1 MTTSNRFPLLAIG
14 VLILLPT
21 GAQAQRIS
29 TWAGNPDPVR
39 QTLGG
44 VINHSSLPESST
56 GSTPAIRLQGM
67 ATGPRNGVTLAFG
80 GLVGG
85 ALGFFA
91 GGFSGV
97 AVCGC
102 SSGGGEYDALE
113 AFFLGAAVGTAVTI
127 PLGVHLSNHLEGS
140 YLTALAVSIGISA
153 VALAAAFALDDET
166 AFPALVLMIPVS
178 QIISSVLIERRTT
191 PRTLVVSD

>member
-1 MTTSNRFPLLAIG
+1 MP
-14 VLILLPT
+14 
-21 GAQAQRIS
+21 QA
-29 TWAGNPDPVR
+29 
-39 QTLGG
+39 
-44 VINHSSLPESST
+44 
-56 GSTPAIRLQGM
+56 M
-67 ATGPRNGVTLAFG
+67 ATGPRSGVTLAFG

-102 SSGGGEYDALE
+102 NTGGEVYDALE
-113 AFFLGAAVGTAVTI
+113 AFFWGAAVGTAVTI

-153 VALAAAFALDDET
+153 VGLAAAFALDDET
-166 AFPALVLMIPVS
+166 ASPALVLMIPVS

>member
-1 MTTSNRFPLLAIG
+1 MTTANRLPLFVLG
-14 VLILLPT
+14 LLILLPT

-29 TWAGNPDPVR
+29 TVVDHADPVP
-39 QTLGG
+39 QTPWVGTHHNYL
-44 VINHSSLPESST
+44 LESSA
-56 GSTPAIRLQGM
+56 GDTPANRLPGI
-67 ATGPRNGVTLAFG
+67 ASGPRSGATLAFG

-153 VALAAAFALDDET
+153 VALAAAFALHDET
-166 AFPALVLMIPVS
+166 ASPALVLMIPVS

>member
-1 MTTSNRFPLLAIG
+1 MP
-14 VLILLPT
+14 
-21 GAQAQRIS
+21 QA
-29 TWAGNPDPVR
+29 
-39 QTLGG
+39 
-44 VINHSSLPESST
+44 
-56 GSTPAIRLQGM
+56 M
-67 ATGPRNGVTLAFG
+67 ATGPRSGVTLAFG

-102 SSGGGEYDALE
+102 TSGEVNDALE

-166 AFPALVLMIPVS
+166 ASPALVLMIPVS